1 MNPGELD
8 QSLVNE
14 LNAVALQKEELFK
27 FIDDYD
33 RIREIG
39 ICSKISGM
47 MVEKKLY
54 KEIPDKAK
62 AILIRLQ
69 SLSAMIENDDL
80 KNWLLANETK
90 VKPTIANIAL
100 IAAAADHPLSIIN
113 GNITFE
119 KESFLRKI
127 LELAEPE
134 GSNNN

>member
-1 MNPGELD
+1 MNPAELD

-14 LNAVALQKEELFK
+14 LNAVALDKEELFN
-27 FIDDYD
+27 FINDYE

-39 ICSKISGM
+39 ICSKISGK

-54 KEIPDKAK
+54 KETPDKAK

-69 SLSAMIENDDL
+69 SLSAMIEKNDL
-80 KNWLLANETK
+80 ENWLPANEK
-90 VKPTIANIAL
+90 RVKPAIANMAL
-100 IAAAADHPLSIIN
+100 LSAAANHPLCIIN
-113 GNITFE
+113 GHITFE
-119 KESFLRKI
+119 KESFLRRI

>member
-14 LNAVALQKEELFK
+14 LNAVALEKEELFK
-27 FIDDYD
+27 FINDYD

-39 ICSKISGM
+39 ICSQISGK

-54 KEIPDKAK
+54 KETPDKAK

-69 SLSAMIENDDL
+69 SLSAMIEKDDL
-80 KNWLLANETK
+80 KNWFLTNETG
-90 VKPTIANIAL
+90 VKPTIANMAL
-100 IAAAADHPLSIIN
+100 ISAAANHPLSIIN
-113 GNITFE
+113 GDIAFE
-119 KESFLRKI
+119 KDSFLRRI

-134 GSNNN
+134 GSHHN